1 MYSQGISLERREASM
16 AKAIKKIEPIT
27 LSPEEMKQQEL
38 AELGDALLKHK
49 DAVLETLN
57 VIGAMHERGILEL
70 LSGLFGQG
78 EKVLHILVKAADK
91 PENMNTIKNLLLMMG
106 TMGMIN
112 VKQLEP
118 LLLKLNSGIA
128 RVAETRDNDEEKTGF
143 LDLARAL
150 KDKEINRSVTLLL
163 NFLKGMGEETE
174 HLEKNTNAPKAKH
187 RQTGETQE

>member
-1 MYSQGISLERREASM
+1 M